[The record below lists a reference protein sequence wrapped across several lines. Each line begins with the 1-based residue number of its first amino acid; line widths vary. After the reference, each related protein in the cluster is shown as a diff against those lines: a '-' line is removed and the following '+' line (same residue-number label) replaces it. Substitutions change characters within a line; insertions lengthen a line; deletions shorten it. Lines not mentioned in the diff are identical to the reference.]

1 LIDKAF
7 YGYKIRLTDN
17 HKNQKH
23 MDRNLALEFVRVTE
37 AAAIAA
43 AKWVGKGEK
52 NAADGA
58 AVDEMRARFNQIDF
72 LGRVVIGEGE
82 KDEAPKLYT
91 GEMVGKGKKPVMD
104 LAIDPLECTD
114 SVAWGRYN
122 AIAVIA
128 AGAKG
133 TLLSAPDTYMEKIA
147 AGPLAAKS
155 IDLND
160 SVGVNLRRVAK
171 ALGKPISETTVV
183 VLDRPRH
190 EKLIKEIRRAGAR
203 VRLITD
209 GDVAAAVA
217 TCLPGTGIDLLMGIG
232 GSTEAVLAAVPLK
245 VFGGEMLCRFKP
257 RNGKDEA
264 EVKKC
269 LKKIGIA
276 HLDHIFR
283 AKDLA
288 KGNQLT
294 FTATGVIDGP
304 MLKGVVFSRDQ
315 IVTNSI
321 VIRGGSGTVRYLT
334 TYHNDRRRIKG

>member
-1 LIDKAF
+1 
-7 YGYKIRLTDN
+7 
-17 HKNQKH
+17 

-43 AKWVGKGEK
+43 AKWVGKGDK
-52 NAADGA
+52 HAADGA

-133 TLLSAPDTYMEKIA
+133 SLLSAPDTYMDKIA
-147 AGPLAAKS
+147 AGPLAAKV
-155 IDLND
+155 INLND
-160 SVGVNLRRVAK
+160 SVKANLQRVAK
-171 ALGKPISETTVV
+171 ALGKPVGEVTVV

-190 EKLIKEIRRAGAR
+190 EKLIKDIRKAEAR

-217 TCLPGTGIDLLMGIG
+217 TCLPNTGIDLLMGIG

-245 VFGGEMLCRFKP
+245 IFGGEIVCRFKP
-257 RNGKDEA
+257 RNEKDEV

-269 LKKIGIA
+269 LKKIGIQTVY
-276 HLDHIFR
+276 HVFH
-283 AKDLA
+283 AKDMA
-288 KGNQLT
+288 KGSQLT

-304 MLKGVVFSRDQ
+304 MLNGVVFGHEQ
-315 IVTNSI
+315 IITNSL
-321 VIRGGSGTVRYLT
+321 VIRGSSGTARYIT
-334 TYHNDRRRIKG
+334 TYHNDHKKIKS